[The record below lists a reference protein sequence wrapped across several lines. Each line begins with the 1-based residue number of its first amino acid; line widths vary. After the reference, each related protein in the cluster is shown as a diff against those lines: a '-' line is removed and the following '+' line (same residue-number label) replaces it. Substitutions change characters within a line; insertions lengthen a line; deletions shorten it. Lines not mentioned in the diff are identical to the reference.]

1 MTPSTTFWNRP
12 APSERCCS
20 ARGEGHRVELR
31 SASRGCALRL
41 RSRETRTAALTL
53 VASSLLALGCV
64 GMSTHNEVVEERDQL
79 RVKVE
84 RLEASNENLDNER
97 VALIAQLED
106 LRRAK
111 ESLDASVAE
120 LADRKE
126 QLEIDL
132 AKTSQALEARTH
144 EVDELRSTYDGLV
157 SDLQTEV
164 AAGRVQIE
172 QLRDGLHVKLAQE
185 ILFPSGSAELSPEGQ
200 SVLGKVASRL
210 ADVKHQIEVAGHT
223 DNVQISGALAQRYPS
238 NWELAGAR
246 AAVVVRLL
254 AKKGVPAER
263 LVAASFADTKPVE
276 SNATPDGRARNR
288 RIDIRLVPTDKSAPP
303 APAQP
308 AASPGV

>member
-1 MTPSTTFWNRP
+1 MTRSNTSSNRR
-12 APSERCCS
+12 A
-20 ARGEGHRVELR
+20 
-31 SASRGCALRL
+31 
-41 RSRETRTAALTL
+41 
-53 VASSLLALGCV
+53 ASSRIPGIVAAAGLAAFGCV
-64 GMSTHNEVVEERDQL
+64 GMDTHNAVVEERDLL
-79 RVKVE
+79 RTKAE
-84 RLEASNENLDNER
+84 RLAASNENLDNER

-106 LRRAK
+106 LRQAK

-132 AKTSQALEARTH
+132 AKTSKALAERTV

-185 ILFPSGSAELSPEGQ
+185 ILFSSGSAELSREGQ
-200 SVLGKVASRL
+200 AVLGKVALRL
-210 ADVKHQIEVAGHT
+210 VEVQHQIEVAGHT
-223 DNVQISGALAQRYPS
+223 DDVKISGALAQRYPS

-254 AKKGVPAER
+254 AKQGVPAER
-263 LVAASFADTKPVE
+263 LIAASFADTKPVDT
-276 SNATPDGRARNR
+276 NKTPEGRARNR
-288 RIDIRLVPTDKSAPP
+288 RIDIRLVPIEEA
-303 APAQP
+303 APAAPTP
-308 AASPGV
+308 AEATPGA

>member
-1 MTPSTTFWNRP
+1 MTHSNSSSTRR
-12 APSERCCS
+12 A
-20 ARGEGHRVELR
+20 
-31 SASRGCALRL
+31 
-41 RSRETRTAALTL
+41 
-53 VASSLLALGCV
+53 ASSRIPLIVLAASVSALGCV
-64 GMSTHNEVVEERDQL
+64 GMDTHNAVVEERDLL
-79 RVKVE
+79 RTRAE

-106 LRRAK
+106 LRQAK

-132 AKTSQALEARTH
+132 AKTSKALAARNE

-164 AAGRVQIE
+164 ADGRVQIE

-185 ILFPSGSAELSPEGQ
+185 ILFPSGSAELSREGQ
-200 SVLGKVASRL
+200 TVLGKVADRL
-210 ADVKHQIEVAGHT
+210 VEVKHKIEVAGHT

-254 AKKGVPAER
+254 AKQGVPTER
-263 LVAASFADTKPVE
+263 LIAASFADTQPVE
-276 SNATPDGRARNR
+276 SNRTAEGRARNR
-288 RIDIRLVPTDKSAPP
+288 RIDIRLVPIEKAASEA
-303 APAQP
+303 APAQVE
-308 AASPGV
+308 AAPGA

>member
-1 MTPSTTFWNRP
+1 MSRVLNSSVRAVRART
-12 APSERCCS
+12 S
-20 ARGEGHRVELR
+20 AVVLAATA
-31 SASRGCALRL
+31 SAF
-41 RSRETRTAALTL
+41 
-53 VASSLLALGCV
+53 GCV
-64 GMSTHNEVVEERDQL
+64 GMDTHNAVLEERDVL
-79 RVKVE
+79 KTRVE

-106 LRRAK
+106 LRQAK

-120 LADRKE
+120 LAERKE

-132 AKTSQALEARTH
+132 AKTSQALEVRTK

-185 ILFPSGSAELSPEGQ
+185 ILFPSGSAELSREGQ
-200 SVLGKVASRL
+200 TVLGKVADRL
-210 ADVKHQIEVAGHT
+210 VEVKHQIEVAGHT
-223 DNVQISGALAQRYPS
+223 DNVRISGALAQRYPS

-254 AKKGVPAER
+254 AKQGVPPER

-276 SNATPDGRARNR
+276 SNDTPEGRAHNR
-288 RIDIRLVPTDKSAPP
+288 RIDIRLVPIEKAAPAPP
-303 APAQP
+303 APESAP
-308 AASPGV
+308 VE